1 MWIIIGSPQSSK
13 RTLAFCDFI
22 RVPSPA
28 ARTITETSFIFTL
41 KFQKSD
47 NFNTFKI
54 NKNLNLCRADE
65 I

>member
-1 MWIIIGSPQSSK
+1 M
-13 RTLAFCDFI
+13 
-22 RVPSPA
+22 PSPA

-54 NKNLNLCRADE
+54 NKNLNLCRAGE